1 MTSTPSGARTRGFTL
16 AGLIVAVAVV
26 SLLAGILIPV
36 VSSQTDDARRA
47 RAWAEMEVI
56 AKAFA
61 KFRGDTKSWPGPGMP
76 VPAVSLA
83 TGDVDLA
90 TFRCF
95 YTNPSGLAGWKG
107 PYLDRGAA
115 ESGVLQVA
123 IPATAT
129 QAGSGF
135 LDPWGQPYRVFTFAP
150 SPGSPGAVMIVSRG
164 PDGVV
169 NSSANDV
176 HAGNPAGDDLIKL
189 VFGQ

>member
-1 MTSTPSGARTRGFTL
+1 L
-16 AGLIVAVAVV
+16 AGLIVSVAVV

-61 KFRGDTKSWPGPGMP
+61 QFRADTKAWPGPGAPMP
-76 VPAVSLA
+76 AASL
-83 TGDVDLA
+83 TTTDVDLT
-90 TFRCF
+90 TFRSF

-129 QAGSGF
+129 SAGSGF

-150 SPGSPGAVMIVSRG
+150 CAANLGSVMIVSRG

-176 HAGNPAGDDLIKL
+176 HAGKPAGDDLVKV